1 MEDTQILALF
11 ESRSE
16 EAVSQTAAK
25 YGNYLR
31 RIAGNILP
39 GREDTEEILN
49 DVYLAAWNTIP
60 PKRPKVLKYYLSR
73 IARNLSFKRL
83 EYLGA
88 EKRGG
93 NADLLLSELEECIP
107 DPRRN
112 PEEAVQAKQLGE
124 SVNRF
129 LATLSAK
136 DRGLFL
142 CRYYYAMPAPQ
153 LAERFGISP
162 RQVKYRLEKLRKA
175 LKKQL
180 EKEGAWV

>member
-1 MEDTQILALF
+1 MEDTQIIALYL
-11 ESRSE
+11 SRQ
-16 EAVSQTAAK
+16 EAAIGETAKK
-25 YGNYLR
+25 YGGYINQ
-31 RIAGNILP
+31 IAYNILRC
-39 GREDTEEILN
+39 REDTEEIAA
-49 DVYLAAWNTIP
+49 DTYLAAWNAIP
-60 PKRPKVLKYYLSR
+60 PEIPRVLKHFLSR

-112 PEEAVQAKQLGE
+112 PEEAVQAKQLAE

-129 LATLSAK
+129 LATLSAE

>member
-1 MEDTQILALF
+1 MEDTQIIAMY

-73 IARNLSFKRL
+73 IVRNLSFKRL

-112 PEEAVQAKQLGE
+112 PEQAVEAKELGAC
-124 SVNRF
+124 VNRF
-129 LATLSAK
+129 LATLHAD
-136 DRGLFL
+136 DRKLFL
-142 CRYYYAMPAPQ
+142 SRYYYAMTAPQ
-153 LAERFGISP
+153 LAEAYGLST
-162 RQVKYRLEKLRKA
+162 RQVKYRLEKLRRE
-175 LKKQL
+175 LKTQL
-180 EKEGAWV
+180 EREDVCV

>member
-1 MEDTQILALF
+1 M
-11 ESRSE
+11 
-16 EAVSQTAAK
+16 
-25 YGNYLR
+25 
-31 RIAGNILP
+31 
-39 GREDTEEILN
+39 
-49 DVYLAAWNTIP
+49 
-60 PKRPKVLKYYLSR
+60 LKYYLSR

-129 LATLSAK
+129 LATLSAE

-142 CRYYYAMPAPQ
+142 CRYYYAMPTPQ